1 MEFCS
6 GYFGLCLRSMLSL
19 LVLVGCGA
27 SSSLAARAG
36 SIPPLPLSEGVR
48 RADDFYL
55 GRQNS
60 QNVREG
66 LQVLRERVAQN
77 PSDYEAWWRISK
89 FNCYLARQA
98 AKPQKLKLLDEAVD
112 AGKRAVTLAPNRVEG
127 HFWLGANMGLTA
139 EERGFVKALMLV
151 DTIRQEM
158 ETVVRIDPDYEQ
170 AAGMRTLGRLDFR
183 TPFFKG
189 GSKRRSVELLENC
202 LQRYPE
208 NSLTMLYLA
217 DSYMSVGLRDK
228 ARKQLENILSL
239 CPDPLY
245 TPELAEN
252 QAQARTMLAK
262 FFPGHK

>member
-1 MEFCS
+1 MEFCP
-6 GYFGLCLRSMLSL
+6 GYSGLCLRSILSL
-19 LVLVGCGA
+19 LLLVGCSA
-27 SSSLAARAG
+27 SSSLAAAAG
-36 SIPPLPLSEGVR
+36 SIPPLPHSERVR

-66 LQVLRERVAQN
+66 LQVLHEGVAQN

-98 AKPQKLKLLDEAVD
+98 AKPEKLKLLDEAVD
-112 AGKRAVTLAPNRVEG
+112 AGKRAVLLAPNRAEG

-139 EERGFVKALMLV
+139 EERGLVKALLLI
-151 DTIRQEM
+151 DSIRQEM

-183 TPFFKG
+183 APFFKG
-189 GSKRRSVELLENC
+189 GSKRRSVELLERC

-217 DSYMSVGLRDK
+217 DTYLAVGLRDK

-262 FFPGHK
+262 FFPAHK